1 MKINKWVALGLISGI
16 ASITMPLTISY
27 INKNDFTYE
36 SATQNN
42 LVRTNDFSFKI
53 ELVSS
58 SSREYSYNANLVITD
73 GVDVQFNVKVSANLS
88 NVLDISITKL
98 SDLSAE
104 MYKDYFEKNTTKI
117 NETILKNLNYVLETT
132 FKEQSFVLTKFE
144 INLSNLDSN
153 VQIGS
158 SIPIDYEIKNKYLE
172 DLNSANE
179 DNENKDNQIKA
190 LNNNISS
197 LNTIQIVLIV
207 VIVLLVIAMV
217 IWLVLSKRKK
227 AKKI

>member
-217 IWLVLSKRKK
+217 IWFALTKRKK